1 MEAYELYIE
10 PERVTID
17 SATGRFLPGHRPA
30 NTGKK
35 WSEYMTEEK
44 QKNCAKGW
52 ENLRKYGAHPK
63 SPDAGRN
70 PRAVVA
76 LYPDG
81 KYNCYESIAEAA
93 RQLGYIPMNI
103 RRCCNSNESQQVLR
117 SLSPKKR
124 GTVNTDHQYNGIR
137 FYFRHG
143 EVWWGKVGSKL

>member
-17 SATGRFLPGHRPA
+17 SATGRFLPGHRPH
-30 NTGKK
+30 NKGKK

-52 ENLRKYGAHPK
+52 ENLNKYRF
-63 SPDAGRN
+63 SPTYVGGGK

-81 KYNCYESIAEAA
+81 QYNCFPSIAAAA
-93 RQLGYIPMNI
+93 RLLGYVYMHI
-103 RRCCNSNESQQVLR
+103 RRCCNMNEARNVLR
-117 SLSPKKR
+117 SMSSKTR
-124 GTVNTDHQYNGIR
+124 EIINTDYRYRGIR
-137 FYFRHG
+137 FYFCHG
-143 EVWWGKVGSKL
+143 EV